1 MYGIIMVA
9 IGTGMIGIQ
18 IIKKKKITDI
28 KGTPIGD
35 KEMGSYRYWI
45 GGLIFG
51 LGWALVGSWTDIYI
65 AQAGF
70 WSVLIVF
77 SGP

>member
-18 IIKKKKITDI
+18 IIKEKNN
-28 KGTPIGD
+28 GHQRNAHWGQ
-35 KEMGSYRYWI
+35 EMGSYRYWI